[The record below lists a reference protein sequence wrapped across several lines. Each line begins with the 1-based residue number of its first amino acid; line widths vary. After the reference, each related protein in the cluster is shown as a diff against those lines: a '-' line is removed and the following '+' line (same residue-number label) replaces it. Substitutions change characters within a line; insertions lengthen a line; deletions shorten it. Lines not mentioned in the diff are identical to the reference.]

1 MIYAP
6 IARPAS
12 LRRLSSCFIN
22 GIFSCLQGDARG
34 HLAYV
39 SDTSSFDN
47 VAVFDIQEIGTGQPG
62 GVGLWAFICRW
73 KLVSKYEKWSCW
85 SAVFGHLRGVLQNEI
100 HGDLLSLKLLLSF
113 QCHKDGSLFT
123 HLAQNSNS
131 CWTRNLIRSR
141 LCSEFCCK
149 WHILTDTLNS
159 AEAMRLWI
167 HMQPV
172 DPSCTDINNAGMLP
186 WWKMHHHAFS
196 SVLFFMLNLNFLPSL
211 FYTVGGIAANSRI
224 DFVNSVLF
232 ITKKIKSL
240 SFWLRAIS
248 TSLWLGH
255 IIVLAIEYGT
265 VSDLN
270 ICYSLFFVD
279 V

>member
-12 LRRLSSCFIN
+12 LHRLSSCFIN

-34 HLAYV
+34 HPVYV

-47 VAVFDIQEIGTGQPG
+47 VAVFDIQEIGTGQPA

-100 HGDLLSLKLLLSF
+100 HGGLLSLKPLLSF
-113 QCHKDGSLFT
+113 QCHGSLFT
-123 HLAQNSNS
+123 QLAQNSNS
-131 CWTRNLIRSR
+131 CWTHAECSSGAGYVQSFAVSDTFSLIH
-141 LCSEFCCK
+141 LY
-149 WHILTDTLNS
+149 S

-196 SVLFFMLNLNFLPSL
+196 SVLFF
-211 FYTVGGIAANSRI
+211 YA
-224 DFVNSVLF
+224 
-232 ITKKIKSL
+232 KS
-240 SFWLRAIS
+240 
-248 TSLWLGH
+248 
-255 IIVLAIEYGT
+255 
-265 VSDLN
+265 
-270 ICYSLFFVD
+270 
-279 V
+279 